1 MEKLLIFGTDF
12 DMERE
17 NWNENNNNNNK
28 NGYYEN
34 QLLCDYD
41 RESLTMPSSL
51 SSSPPRLGYIEH
63 RVSKFDTLVGIAI
76 KYGVEVTDIKR
87 MNSLVTDHQIFAL
100 KTVQIPLPG
109 RHPPSTCLSNGSS
122 TPGHDSTHSPPDN
135 THRELLE
142 SFQSVRLKSS
152 DQKVSPAM
160 SSLQGY
166 YGLKVPSNSS
176 ENGSSSKNSSMSDRP
191 LSRHRKSKS
200 LVNVILEEIME
211 KVDTA
216 PAAENWELSSDKW
229 NEKLGQRRQK
239 SEADF
244 TRIPELILREDNS
257 SSGGLPSRTGM
268 GLALRQK
275 AASRTA
281 ATIDSESSG
290 LVPVPMTLGDGF
302 QTDYSYGVR
311 KSSSTSCLQDQ
322 DNCGSSS
329 IWPSTMWNLK
339 PDLQALSTAAIGK
352 PIFDGLPKPITG
364 RRNKAALD

>member
-1 MEKLLIFGTDF
+1 MVI
-12 DMERE
+12 MRI
-17 NWNENNNNNNK
+17 NCCVIMI
-28 NGYYEN
+28 EN
-34 QLLCDYD
+34 QLRCLLLYLHLLLDLDILNIMYPN
-41 RESLTMPSSL
+41 LIPWLALQSSMVL
-51 SSSPPRLGYIEH
+51 
-63 RVSKFDTLVGIAI
+63 
-76 KYGVEVTDIKR
+76 
-87 MNSLVTDHQIFAL
+87 
-100 KTVQIPLPG
+100 
-109 RHPPSTCLSNGSS
+109 RHGN
-122 TPGHDSTHSPPDN
+122 STHSPPDN

-176 ENGSSSKNSSMSDRP
+176 ENGSSSKNSAMSNRP

-229 NEKLGQRRQK
+229 NEKLVQRRQK

-290 LVPVPMTLGDGF
+290 LVPVPMTTGDGF
-302 QTDYSYGVR
+302 QTDCSYGVR

-329 IWPSTMWNLK
+329 IWPSSMWNLK